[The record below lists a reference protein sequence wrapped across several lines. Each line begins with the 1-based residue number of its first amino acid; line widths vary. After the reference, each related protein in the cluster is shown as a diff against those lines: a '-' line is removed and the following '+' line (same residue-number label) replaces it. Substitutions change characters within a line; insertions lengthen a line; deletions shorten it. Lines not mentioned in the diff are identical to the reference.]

1 MILLLAIALGLIGS
15 YLLYISWKQNNKFA
29 ALAGW
34 VSLFVTVPL
43 LVMDL
48 GPEFGTVF
56 ALGLPALYVWLGIL
70 REQKTQ
76 PPKHIERQ
84 YKKTQFN
91 GKKLLKNS
99 GYIVYHLILLMLV
112 SSLLVIAALDL
123 LPLERPNQ
131 LAAGVIIIPLVWSG
145 LSFWHLASSKTRT
158 PLLFSAFVSLAS
170 SIYLFV

>member
-56 ALGLPALYVWLGIL
+56 APVSYTHLTLP
-70 REQKTQ
+70 T
-76 PPKHIERQ
+76 
-84 YKKTQFN
+84 
-91 GKKLLKNS
+91 S
-99 GYIVYHLILLMLV
+99 DLV
-112 SSLLVIAALDL
+112 
-123 LPLERPNQ
+123 
-131 LAAGVIIIPLVWSG
+131 
-145 LSFWHLASSKTRT
+145 
-158 PLLFSAFVSLAS
+158 
-170 SIYLFV
+170 